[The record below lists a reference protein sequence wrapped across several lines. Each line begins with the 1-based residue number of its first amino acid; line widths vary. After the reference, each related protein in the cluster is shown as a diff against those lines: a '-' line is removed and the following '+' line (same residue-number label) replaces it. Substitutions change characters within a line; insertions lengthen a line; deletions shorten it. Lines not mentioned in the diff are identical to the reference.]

1 MLKIMTAHFHLPG
14 LFEFYDLYK
23 TFLPLYRNHR
33 EWFYDWCDIASIYGS
48 PSDCLWGGGRVGFG
62 EADAEDVFELMKEF
76 GISSRLTFSNSL
88 LKEEHLSDIKCNEL
102 CRLFEKEPV
111 KNGVIVYSDLLLD
124 YLKRNF
130 LGFYFVSS
138 TTKVLTDF
146 SDFKMELA
154 RNDFSFVVPDFRL
167 NKKIEKLEALDE
179 GLKNKV
185 EFLCNEC
192 CSPFCQERKICYENV
207 SRKNL
212 GLECSDHH
220 CAAPDGDKGYRFSSA
235 MKSPL
240 FIGIDDIQN
249 KYLKMGFSNFKIEGR
264 GLGSAMVLEFL
275 LYYLVRP
282 KYQINVREEIYLD
295 GMLDLF

>member
-23 TFLPLYRNHR
+23 AFLPLYRNHR

-62 EADAEDVFELMKEF
+62 EADAEEVFELMKEF

-102 CRLFEKEPV
+102 CRLFEKAPV
-111 KNGVIVYSDLLLD
+111 RNGVIVYSDLLLD

-130 LGFYFVSS
+130 PGFYFVSS

-154 RNDFSFVVPDFRL
+154 RNEFSFVVPDFRL